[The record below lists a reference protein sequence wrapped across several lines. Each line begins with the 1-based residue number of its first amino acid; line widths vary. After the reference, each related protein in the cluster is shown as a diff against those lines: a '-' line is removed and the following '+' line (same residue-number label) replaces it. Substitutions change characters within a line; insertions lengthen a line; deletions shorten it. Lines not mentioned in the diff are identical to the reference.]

1 MSDNTLLNRLG
12 IETPVILAPMSGGVC
27 TPELVAAVSNAG
39 GLGSIG
45 LAYSTRTQIIET
57 IRQVR
62 ILTQRPINVNLFAGG
77 FSITS
82 KPDAGRMISILS
94 EIHAALGLTAPIVP
108 TDLRDPFPEQFDAV
122 LEMHPEVFSFTFGV
136 LGAIEIAKLRSRG
149 IAILGTATTVEE
161 GHILADAGVD
171 AVVAQGA
178 EAGGHR
184 GTFAASFEA
193 SMVPTMRLTQDI
205 SKFAPVIASG
215 GIMDGGDIQRA
226 FDSGASAVQ
235 LGTAFLPCPESGAA
249 PVYKRALL
257 AANSDETVIT
267 RAYSGRPARGL
278 RNEFVVRLEKSEDV
292 ILPYPL
298 QNALTRPM
306 RDAAAQQDNAGF
318 LSLWAGQGVSRL
330 RAVPAHELVMKLVSE
345 WRHAS
350 SNLEK

>member
-1 MSDNTLLNRLG
+1 VSDNTLLNRLG

-45 LAYSTRTQIIET
+45 LGYSTPAQIIET

-62 ILTQRPINVNLFAGG
+62 MLTQRPINVNLFAGG

-82 KPDAGRMISILS
+82 KPDPGRMMSILS
-94 EIHAALGLTAPIVP
+94 GIHAALGLTAPIVP

-122 LEMHPEVFSFTFGV
+122 LEMQPEVFSFTFGV

-193 SMVPTMRLTQDI
+193 SMVPTMQLTQDI
-205 SKFAPVIASG
+205 SKFASVIASG

-249 PVYKRALL
+249 QAYKRALL

-318 LSLWAGQGVSRL
+318 LSLWAGQGVTQC
-330 RAVPAHELVMKLVSE
+330 RAMPAHELVMKLVSE
-345 WRHAS
+345 WHQAS